1 MSDVQALLSVDAGRV
16 PPGTVAFFA
25 RDPERTKRRILAVL
39 AVLVGSGVVASVI
52 AGLSRPPIALLA
64 LCAIA
69 LFVMALPPERDPETE
84 GHKRATLVGSGMVAS
99 LIGGLSRPPIA
110 LLALATIGLFVMAL
124 PPERDPETAGHKRA
138 TLVLTPNGM
147 IVRDNSGL
155 RSWCFDD
162 LVDVRPFLHQQRI
175 GLLIARR
182 DGGREFVD
190 TLLFKRGEK
199 VNELIGRRLKPRE
212 A

>member
-1 MSDVQALLSVDAGRV
+1 MQSSMSDVEALLSVDAGRV

-25 RDPERTKRRILAVL
+25 RDPERTKRRVL
-39 AVLVGSGVVASVI
+39 AVFTMLMGSAVVASLVG
-52 AGLSRPPIALLA
+52 GLSRTPIALL
-64 LCAIA
+64 
-69 LFVMALPPERDPETE
+69 
-84 GHKRATLVGSGMVAS
+84 G
-99 LIGGLSRPPIA
+99 
-110 LLALATIGLFVMAL
+110 LATIGLFVMAL

-138 TLVLTPNGM
+138 TLVLTSNGM

-155 RSWCFDD
+155 RSWSFDD
-162 LVDVRPFLHQQRI
+162 LIDVRPFLHQQRI

-212 A
+212 V

>member
-1 MSDVQALLSVDAGRV
+1 MQSSMSDVQALLSVDAGRV

-39 AVLVGSGVVASVI
+39 AVLVGSGVVSSVI

-84 GHKRATLVGSGMVAS
+84 GHKRATLV
-99 LIGGLSRPPIA
+99 
-110 LLALATIGLFVMAL
+110 
-124 PPERDPETAGHKRA
+124 
-138 TLVLTPNGM
+138 LTPNGM
-147 IVRDNSGL
+147 IVRDTSGL
-155 RSWCFDD
+155 RSWSFDD

-175 GLLIARR
+175 GLLIAKR
-182 DGGREFVD
+182 DGSREFVD

>member
-1 MSDVQALLSVDAGRV
+1 MQSSMSDVEALLSVDAGRV

-25 RDPERTKRRILAVL
+25 RDPERTKRRVLAVFALLMGGAVL
-39 AVLVGSGVVASVI
+39 A
-52 AGLSRPPIALLA
+52 GLLGGLGRPPVALLA
-64 LCAIA
+64 L
-69 LFVMALPPERDPETE
+69 T
-84 GHKRATLVGSGMVAS
+84 
-99 LIGGLSRPPIA
+99 
-110 LLALATIGLFVMAL
+110 TIGLFVMAL
-124 PPERDPETAGHKRA
+124 PPERDPETVGHKRA

-147 IVRDNSGL
+147 IVRDTSGL
-155 RSWCFDD
+155 RSWSFDD

-199 VNELIGRRLKPRE
+199 VNELIVRRLKPRE
-212 A
+212 I

>member
-1 MSDVQALLSVDAGRV
+1 MQSSMSDVEALLSVDAGRV

-52 AGLSRPPIALLA
+52 AGSEPAADRAPGA
-64 LCAIA
+64 LCDRS
-69 LFVMALPPERDPETE
+69 VRE
-84 GHKRATLVGSGMVAS
+84 
-99 LIGGLSRPPIA
+99 
-110 LLALATIGLFVMAL
+110 AL

-147 IVRDNSGL
+147 IVRDTSGL
-155 RSWCFDD
+155 RSWSFDD

-175 GLLIARR
+175 GLLIAKR
-182 DGGREFVD
+182 DGSREFVD

>member
-1 MSDVQALLSVDAGRV
+1 MQSSMSDVEALLSVDAGRV

-25 RDPERTKRRILAVL
+25 RDPERTKRRVL
-39 AVLVGSGVVASVI
+39 AVFALLMGGTVVA
-52 AGLSRPPIALLA
+52 GLLGGLGRPPIALLA
-64 LCAIA
+64 L
-69 LFVMALPPERDPETE
+69 T
-84 GHKRATLVGSGMVAS
+84 
-99 LIGGLSRPPIA
+99 
-110 LLALATIGLFVMAL
+110 TIGLFVMAL

-155 RSWCFDD
+155 RAWSFDE
-162 LVDVRPFLHQQRI
+162 LVDVRPFLHQQRV

-199 VNELIGRRLKPRE
+199 VNELIVRRLKPRE

>member
-1 MSDVQALLSVDAGRV
+1 MQSSMSDVEALLSVDAGRV

-25 RDPERTKRRILAVL
+25 RDPERTKRRALAVFT
-39 AVLVGSGVVASVI
+39 VLMGTA
-52 AGLSRPPIALLA
+52 
-64 LCAIA
+64 
-69 LFVMALPPERDPETE
+69 
-84 GHKRATLVGSGMVAS
+84 MVAG
-99 LIGGLSRPPIA
+99 LIGGLSRTPIA

-138 TLVLTPNGM
+138 TLVLTSNGM

-155 RSWCFDD
+155 RSWSFDD

-212 A
+212 V

>member
-1 MSDVQALLSVDAGRV
+1 MQSSMSDVEALLSVDAGRV
-16 PPGTVAFFA
+16 PAGTVAFFA
-25 RDPERTKRRILAVL
+25 RDPERTKRRVLAAFAVL
-39 AVLVGSGVVASVI
+39 FGGAVVASLLG
-52 AGLSRPPIALLA
+52 GLSRTPIALLA
-64 LCAIA
+64 L
-69 LFVMALPPERDPETE
+69 T
-84 GHKRATLVGSGMVAS
+84 
-99 LIGGLSRPPIA
+99 
-110 LLALATIGLFVMAL
+110 TIGLFVMAL

-155 RSWCFDD
+155 RSWSFDE
-162 LVDVRPFLHQQRI
+162 LVDVRPYLHQQRI

-199 VNELIGRRLKPRE
+199 VNELIVRRLKPRE